1 MVLRPSVE
9 SDILNFWL
17 SVLLYTTRAGDRP
30 ESDPGEGRGGGYVD
44 CIKIVK
50 LSSQFLLSTLK
61 LSINSFSPPTWAPL
75 LQKVHNRIKIAI
87 SSFEH

>member
-50 LSSQFLLSTLK
+50 IVLTV
-61 LSINSFSPPTWAPL
+61 PPF
-75 LQKVHNRIKIAI
+75 NIKIVN
-87 SSFEH
+87 